1 MSRRRRAGLALGAT
15 ATAVITVAS
24 LTTTTSTADP
34 AAAADAAVPA
44 ADPQAAADDLVL
56 WYNEPA
62 TSWES
67 HGLPIG
73 NGALGGVVFGQVGTE
88 RIQFNEKTLWIG
100 GPAPGRQYT
109 GGNWT
114 TPRPTALQDA
124 RDLIDEQAEVTPEVI
139 TGLLGQGRDDFGS
152 YTTFGE
158 LRLDFGAG
166 AGDGVSGYRRDLDL
180 GDGTASVSYQRGGIT
195 YTREYFASY
204 PDGVLVTRL
213 TADQPGA
220 IDVGVSQTIPSG
232 RTNTQVTRD
241 GGRLTVAGN
250 LNDNQMRFE
259 SQLQVIPDGGS
270 VGGTS
275 NTVQVTDADAVTI
288 VLGAGTNYSDVYP
301 TYRGDD
307 PHQRVTQTVDAAA
320 AKPYGDLRGTHVAD
334 YTELFDRFTLDLGQW
349 PPSTPTDD
357 LRTAYAAGTL
367 PPEHARYLEV
377 LYAQY
382 GRYLLIGSS
391 RAGSL
396 PANLQGVWAEGVN
409 NPWGA
414 DYHVNINLQ
423 MNYWPAEVTNL
434 SETTAPL
441 FDYIDSLRPPG
452 RVSAEQM
459 WNADGWVV
467 QNETTP
473 FGYTGVHDWPTSFWF
488 PEANGW
494 LSRHLWEHW
503 LFTQD
508 EQFLADTAYPIM
520 REATEFWLDFLVEDP
535 RDGTLVVSPSY
546 SPEHGPYTAGASMS
560 QQVVWDLLTNTVAAS
575 EELGVDA
582 DYRAELQDTLTR
594 LDPGLRVGEWGQ
606 LQEWKVDIDDPNN
619 DHRHVSQLYALH
631 PGAQIAPLT
640 EPELT
645 EAARVSLEARGDGG
659 TGWSKAWKVNFWA
672 RLLDGDHAHLMLREL
687 LSSSTLPNLW
697 DTHPPFQI
705 DGNFGGTAGVAEM
718 LLQSHTGTID
728 VLPALPSAWSTGSLD
743 GLRARG
749 AYTVGVDWAAGL
761 PTEIRLTADRGGE
774 TVLRNAAFAGPVRVY
789 DGDGRVVPTTADG
802 DRITLVTEAGE
813 SYRIVP
819 QARVGAT
826 VPEGTQRPGTTIPV
840 TVTLAPAEQRAIPS
854 TRITLDAPD
863 GWTVTPSTLRMAP
876 VTRGTTRTAELAL
889 TVPEG
894 TPDGS
899 YQLTAHVTSD
909 DWSIPVRLGVQV
921 LRPNLARAKPA
932 TQSTTEAGG
941 VPARAVDGNTS
952 GNWGNGSVTH
962 TQFQPQQWWQV
973 DLGAV
978 EDIGEIAVWNRT
990 DCCADRLTNFY
1001 VLVSDTPFTSGSL
1014 SETLA
1019 QPGVWSYHTAGQ
1031 GGTPTPVDVGRTGR
1045 YVRVQLAGNT
1055 ALSLAEVQV
1064 FG

>member
-1 MSRRRRAGLALGAT
+1 MSRRRRALGAQSAAAV
-15 ATAVITVAS
+15 ATAVITVAA
-24 LTTTTSTADP
+24 LTAGTSTAEPLTPSDTT
-34 AAAADAAVPA
+34 
-44 ADPQAAADDLVL
+44 QETSDLVL
-56 WYNEPA
+56 WYDEPA

-73 NGALGGVVFGQVGTE
+73 NGALGGVVFGQVATE

-114 TPRPTALQDA
+114 SPRPTALADA
-124 RDLIDEQAEVTPEVI
+124 RNLIDEQVQVTPEVI
-139 TGLLGQGRDDFGS
+139 TQLLGQGRDDFGS

-158 LRLDFGAG
+158 LRLAFGAG

-180 GDGTASVSYQRGGIT
+180 GDGTASVSYQRDGVT

-213 TADQPGA
+213 TADRPGA

-232 RTNTQVTRD
+232 RSNTQVTRD

-250 LNDNQMRFE
+250 LDDNQMRFE
-259 SQLQVIPDGGS
+259 SQLQVIADGGS
-270 VGGTS
+270 VGGTT

-288 VLGAGTNYSDVYP
+288 VLGAGTNYADVYP

-307 PHQRVTQTVDAAA
+307 PHPRVTATVDAAA
-320 AKPYGDLRGTHVAD
+320 AKPYADLRADHVAD
-334 YTELFDRFTLDLGQW
+334 YTELFDRFTLDLGQQT
-349 PPSTPTDD
+349 PTTPTDD
-357 LRTAYAAGTL
+357 LRTGYAAGTL
-367 PPEHARYLEV
+367 APEHARYLEV

-391 RAGSL
+391 RPGSL
-396 PANLQGVWAEGVN
+396 PANLQGVWAEGTS

-441 FDYIDSLRPPG
+441 FDYIDSLRAPG

-459 WNADGWVV
+459 FGADGWVV

-488 PEANGW
+488 PESNGW
-494 LSRHLWEHW
+494 LARHLWEHW

-508 EQFLADTAYPIM
+508 EQFLAETAYPIM

-535 RDGTLVVSPSY
+535 RDGTLVVSPSF
-546 SPEHGPYTAGASMS
+546 SPEHGPYSAGAAMS
-560 QQVVWDLLTNTVAAS
+560 QQIIWDLLTNTVAAS
-575 EELGVDA
+575 EQLGIDA
-582 DYRAELQDTLTR
+582 DHRAQLQDTLAR

-606 LQEWKVDIDDPNN
+606 LQEWKIDIDDPGN
-619 DHRHVSQLYALH
+619 DHRHVSHLYALH

-728 VLPALPSAWSTGSLD
+728 VLPALPSAWHTGSLD

-789 DGDGRVVPTTADG
+789 DGDGTVLPSTADG
-802 DRITLVTEAGE
+802 DRLRLITEAGE

-819 QARVGAT
+819 QVRVGAT
-826 VPEGTQRPGTTIPV
+826 VPTETQRPGTTIPV
-840 TVTLAPAEQRAIPS
+840 TVTLAPAEQRAVPT
-854 TRITLDAPD
+854 TRISLDAPD
-863 GWTVTPSTLRMAP
+863 GWTVTPSTVRMAP
-876 VTRGTTRTAELAL
+876 VTRGNTRTAELAL
-889 TVPEG
+889 AIPEG
-894 TPDGS
+894 TPDGA
-899 YQLTAHVTSD
+899 YQLTAQVASD

-921 LRPNLARAKPA
+921 LRPNLARGKTA
-932 TQSTTEAGG
+932 TQSTMEAGG
-941 VPARAVDGNTS
+941 VPSRAVDGNTS
-952 GNWGNGSVTH
+952 GNWGGGSVTH
-962 TQFQPQQWWQV
+962 TQFQPESWWQV

-978 EDIGEIAVWNRT
+978 EDVDEIAVWNRT

-1001 VLVSDTPFTSGSL
+1001 VFVSDTPFTSGSL
-1014 SETLA
+1014 TQTLA
-1019 QPGVWSYHTAGQ
+1019 QPGVSAYHHTGQ
-1031 GGTPTPVDVGRTGR
+1031 GGTPSLVDVGGTGR
-1045 YVRVQLAGNT
+1045 YVRVQLVGDN

-1064 FG
+1064 YG